1 MRTLS
6 SPLIAAQQSPSAEP
20 HVDVVVENS
29 VGGVRRLDF
38 TRIDNT
44 SHNIA
49 KHDAGVTGDGSV
61 TRVRIDSGAVK
72 QQRVTNPALGPWN
85 SWNNLA
91 TGMGA
96 QIACAAKGA
105 RAAVVYVDAAGTGI
119 KLRES
124 TDNGATYASEVAVT
138 TAAAAV
144 TDLAVAYKNTSG
156 DLAIAWGAG
165 VTIGIIKR
173 TSGAFG
179 GAATTS
185 PGLSST
191 NGVAMTYGFDWDIAV
206 TGVEATTLRPS
217 LWTIVYGDGND
228 AALNTW
234 GALQAQ
240 QQAESDALV
249 TYKAPSI
256 VFTDTYRINFVEAD
270 AFTGGATRVY
280 RTWLH
285 PAATFASGAFTI
297 RTPLPVDYGGS
308 EGLALAADAAAA
320 GYVYETAPDAVY
332 RAAQSQLQATLTSD
346 VIAIEINERPYATSG
361 HIDIDNAM
369 ASGGAGPYAGP
380 LAPLAVGNRVAVSW
394 GYRTTSGPQASRMAD
409 LWIAGIEHRRTGG
422 ISIMRLH
429 VEGAWEI
436 LRRNTQ
442 RAQVVHT
449 GGDTY
454 FAILARIFAR
464 AGLLL
469 TSSGV
474 SSRATSVTPQFTI
487 APGMSGLQA
496 ARAALDAIADRIRL
510 LPLAAGSLTEPL
522 SSATTQYT
530 FGAAH
535 PLNDVRLIA
544 GPPSA
549 AEVQAFGAG
558 AYGEA
563 IDFPAAALGLGE
575 RIQRRDLTST
585 SGAAAGATAAAHLRQ
600 RALDTAAGRITVS
613 PHCGL
618 ELLDVI
624 DFTDALIAPTAIKRR
639 VRAIAWRLDCVRAVY
654 EQRIELGAM

>member
-1 MRTLS
+1 MRTLP

-38 TRIDNT
+38 ARIDST
-44 SHNIA
+44 SHTIA
-49 KHDAGVTGDGSV
+49 KHDAAVPADGSV
-61 TRVRIDSGAVK
+61 TRVRIESGAVK
-72 QQRVTNPALGPWN
+72 QQRVSNPALGPWN
-85 SWNNLA
+85 AWNNLS

-96 QIACAAKGA
+96 QVACAAKGS
-105 RAAVVYVDAAGTGI
+105 RVAVVYLDAAGTGI

-124 TDNGATYASEVAVT
+124 TDNGATYAAEVAIT

-156 DLAIAWGAG
+156 DLAITWGAG

-179 GAATTS
+179 AAATTS

-191 NGVAMTYGFDWDIAV
+191 NGVAMTYSFDWDIVV

-228 AALNTW
+228 VALNTW

-256 VFTDTYRINFVEAD
+256 VFTDAYRINFVEAD
-270 AFTGGATRVY
+270 AFAGGATRVY

-297 RTPLPVDYGGS
+297 RTPIPVDYGGA
-308 EGLALAADAAAA
+308 EGLALAADAAAT

-332 RAAQSQLQATLTSD
+332 RAAQSQLQATLTPD
-346 VIAIEINERPYATSG
+346 IIAIEINERPYVTSG
-361 HIDIDNAM
+361 HIDIDNA
-369 ASGGAGPYAGP
+369 SGTYAGP
-380 LAPLAVGNRVAVSW
+380 LAPIAVGNRLAVSW
-394 GYRTTSGPQASRMAD
+394 GYRTTSGTQASRMAD
-409 LWIAGIEHRRTGG
+409 LWIASIEHRRTGG
-422 ISIMRLH
+422 VSILRLH

-442 RAQVVHT
+442 RAQIVHT

-487 APGMSGLQA
+487 APGTSGLQA
-496 ARAALDAIADRIRL
+496 ARVALDAIADRIRL

-522 SSATTQYT
+522 SSAETQYT
-530 FGAAH
+530 FGASHA
-535 PLNDVRLIA
+535 LNHVRLIA
-544 GPPSA
+544 GPPST
-549 AEVQAFGAG
+549 AEVQAFGAS
-558 AYGEA
+558 AFGEA
-563 IDFPAAALGLGE
+563 IDFPTAALGLGE
-575 RIQRRDLTST
+575 RIQRRDLTSST
-585 SGAAAGATAAAHLRQ
+585 GPAASATAAAHMRQ
-600 RALDTAAGRITVS
+600 RALDTAAGRITVP

-624 DFTDALIAPTAIKRR
+624 DFTDALVAPTAIKRR
-639 VRAIAWRLDCVRAVY
+639 VHAIAWRFDRARAVY
-654 EQRIELGAM
+654 EQHIELSAM